1 MNGVS
6 YETAIQ
12 AFSNTQ
18 SAMYYQ
24 EILEFDGSA
33 NDQTPLK
40 KADFGFFVLPPAAD
54 AQGNVKAIEGA
65 PEGYMVNTR
74 SKHLGLALDF
84 LKFITSMKN
93 AEVLSAPPY
102 GQPSAV
108 IGAVTTQNS
117 SPAAIAGMADLNA
130 TPFLMPWLDTAN
142 TPRVAAAWLDGM
154 QALAGGSETPEQ
166 VMKGVAAAAKADAQ
180 Y

>member
-1 MNGVS
+1 M
-6 YETAIQ
+6 I
-12 AFSNTQ
+12 
-18 SAMYYQ
+18 
-24 EILEFDGSA
+24 
-33 NDQTPLK
+33 
-40 KADFGFFVLPPAAD
+40 
-54 AQGNVKAIEGA
+54 
-65 PEGYMVNTR
+65 NTR
-74 SKHLGLALDF
+74 SKHIGLALDF

-93 AEVLSAPPY
+93 AEILSAPPY

-108 IGAVTTQNS
+108 IGAVTPQNS
-117 SPAAIAGMADLNA
+117 SPAVVAGMADLNA

-166 VMKGVAAAAKADAQ
+166 VMKSVAAAAKADAR